1 MSILGAIF
9 RTSPEKRIKTD
20 LQLALKNGRIEIRYK
35 EHFKDVMGKIKEINP
50 KFYDRIKE
58 YFDNYE
64 TSLLATLVSDRKYY
78 KDAGK
83 IFEKNKGKKG
93 DDPKLREEIDKV
105 VDKAIAI
112 EQNCARKLYQL
123 ERFLTKLKG
132 ITKDQRLKPLISQLL
147 VILEHAR
154 SLEETR
160 VQTSK
165 DMLAAQ
171 RRVEV
176 DMAEKLRDY
185 HKAVESIKV

>member
-1 MSILGAIF
+1 M
-9 RTSPEKRIKTD
+9 
-20 LQLALKNGRIEIRYK
+20 
-35 EHFKDVMGKIKEINP
+35 
-50 KFYDRIKE
+50 
-58 YFDNYE
+58 
-64 TSLLATLVSDRKYY
+64 
-78 KDAGK
+78 
-83 IFEKNKGKKG
+83 
-93 DDPKLREEIDKV
+93 